1 MRAIDLS
8 FLKRFFLFVLVS
20 LINVVY
26 NTNLSAYTTQAARNG
41 ACTASTTGWS
51 CRRISSWGELF
62 VQGPVSLYNSQVQN
76 EACLCLSTAEMNSAA
91 NCRQAASGGPKTCT
105 TMYTGTSAGYIYYDV
120 VAKSCN
126 GTLNCYCAPGY
137 YAANS
142 KTCSPCS
149 SGYYC
154 IGKGTMVS
162 QVGNV
167 TLATSTACSQGYYQP
182 NTGQSS
188 CNACGSLN
196 GLKATTSGTGKTK
209 VSDCYLPS
217 NSNLTDS
224 IGTYQFTGNCYAIA
238 S

>member
-1 MRAIDLS
+1 MQQIKLTT
-8 FLKRFFLFVLVS
+8 FKRLMLIVLATFV
-20 LINVVY
+20 NMVY
-26 NTNLSAYTTQAARNG
+26 HTNLSAYTTQAAKNG
-41 ACTASTTGWS
+41 DCTASTTGWH
-51 CRRISSWGELF
+51 CKRISSWGESF
-62 VQGPVSLYNSQVQN
+62 VQGPVSFYNTEVASQV
-76 EACLCLSTAEMNSAA
+76 CLCLSTAEINSAN
-91 NCRQAASGGPKTCT
+91 NCKQAVSGGPKPCT

-126 GTLNCYCAPGY
+126 GTLGCYCAPGY

-142 KTCSPCS
+142 TTCSPCS

-162 QVGNV
+162 NVSDV

-209 VSDCYLPS
+209 VTDCYLPS